1 MVSEEIKQMTNED
14 LATALKNLGVRVGP
28 ITDTT
33 RVVYER
39 KLARVRQEMPQDTA
53 PAEFEE
59 EEEDEEEE
67 EILSGSVREEATSE
81 RLTSAY
87 QRYTSPLASKIS
99 GGNNPPNYIGT
110 PGSSRLNTSLTRRP
124 LSSMREEVKFT
135 SLRNTQATSASSASD
150 SKKKGMSSIIIKL
163 LIMIIFGIIVWLIYM
178 NFESPATK
186 PLLNADH

>member
-1 MVSEEIKQMTNED
+1 MTNED
-14 LATALKNLGVRVGP
+14 LATALKNLRVGVVP
-28 ITDTT
+28 ITNTT

-39 KLARVRQEMPQDTA
+39 KLARVPQDTA

-59 EEEDEEEE
+59 EEEEEED
-67 EILSGSVREEATSE
+67 ILSGSLREEAISE

-87 QRYTSPLASKIS
+87 QRYTSRLASKIS
-99 GGNNPPNYIGT
+99 GGNNPPSYIET

-124 LSSMREEVKFT
+124 LSSMREIKFPI
-135 SLRNTQATSASSASD
+135 LRNTQATSASSASD

-163 LIMIIFGIIVWLIYM
+163 FIMIIFGVIVWLIYM

>member
-39 KLARVRQEMPQDTA
+39 KLARVRQEMPQETA

-59 EEEDEEEE
+59 EEEEEE

-99 GGNNPPNYIGT
+99 GGNNPPSYIGT

-135 SLRNTQATSASSASD
+135 SLRNTQSSSASSASD
-150 SKKKGMSSIIIKL
+150 SKKKGLSSIIIKL
-163 LIMIIFGIIVWLIYM
+163 FFMIIIGVIVWLIYM